1 MKTIFFG
8 THKFAVTILQGLIDS
23 PLVEVELVITQPDK
37 PVGRKQ
43 ELQPS
48 PVKILAEKNNIEVN
62 QPKSL
67 KDYELRTKNWELA
80 ITAQYGMLIPENII
94 NTPKFGTLNVHTSL
108 LPKYRGASPIQSA
121 IINGEAETGVTI
133 MKMDKGM
140 DTGDIILQKTLKIAP
155 DDTYPTL
162 DEKLAKTGILALLEA
177 IPGLVS
183 GTLQPQPQDNSKA
196 TTCHQLTR
204 EDGKIDWNKTTDKI
218 YNIYRGLTPWPGI
231 WTMWNDL
238 RLKLLNIKPSS
249 KKLKPGQVDIENDK
263 LYIGTNNSSIEIL
276 ELQLEGKQKMDRKSF
291 INGYKEIHG
300 KILN

>member
-249 KKLKPGQVDIENDK
+249 KKLRPDQVDIENDK